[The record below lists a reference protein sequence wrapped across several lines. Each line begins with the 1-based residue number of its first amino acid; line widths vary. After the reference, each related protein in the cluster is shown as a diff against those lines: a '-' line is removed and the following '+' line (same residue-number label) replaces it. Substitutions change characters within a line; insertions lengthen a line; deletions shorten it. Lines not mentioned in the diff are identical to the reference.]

1 MSRVELFE
9 LIKES
14 LSNDIYYANQ
24 NSLICN
30 NDSLDLLK
38 KIPDNSISLIVTDPP
53 YHSTKKGNIVNDKSF
68 SSDDDFL
75 DWMEQFSIEWKRIL
89 RPNGCGY
96 MFCSSAMESKLDNML
111 SKRFNILSHIVWTKP
126 NEPGHD
132 GWKGKMKKEALRQW
146 YPQTERIIF
155 FEPADFGNLKR
166 SYFGNWLKNK
176 RAECK
181 MSGHE
186 LTELTGSYGKVNH
199 GGAVSNWETG
209 RNIPSR
215 EQYYLIC
222 EALHNRGITDE
233 LPDYEDMIRPFEANA
248 KMNFTDVWDFPSVK
262 AYKGKHPAEK
272 PISLLEHCI
281 KSSSYEGDIILD
293 CFAGSGSTLV
303 AALKTKRLAIGIEI
317 DSQWCTN
324 IKSRL
329 ENCTDENL
337 LQTAESSLF
346 MKGTA
351 NLANKERT
359 LFDLNSLF

>member
-1 MSRVELFE
+1 MSRIELFE
-9 LIKES
+9 TIKDS
-14 LSNDIYYANQ
+14 LHNDTYYANQ

-30 NDSLDLLK
+30 DDSLKLLK
-38 KIPDNSISLIVTDPP
+38 LIPDNSISLIVTDPP
-53 YHSTKKGNIVNDKSF
+53 YHSTKKGNIINDKSF
-68 SSDDDFL
+68 SSDEEFVQWIEL
-75 DWMEQFSIEWKRIL
+75 FSIEWRRIL

-146 YPQTERIIF
+146 YPQSERIIF
-155 FEPADFGNLKR
+155 FEPADMGNLKR

-176 RAECK
+176 RTECRI
-181 MSGHE
+181 SGHE
-186 LTELTGSYGKVNH
+186 LTELTGAYGKVNH

-209 RNIPSR
+209 RNIPSKD
-215 EQYYLIC
+215 QYALIC
-222 EALHNRGITDE
+222 DALYRKGVSE
-233 LPDYEDMIRPFEANA
+233 KLPDYEDIIRPFEANA
-248 KMNFTDVWDFPSVK
+248 QMNYTDVWDFPSVK

-281 KSSSYEGDIILD
+281 TSSSYEGDIILD

-303 AALKTKRLAIGIEI
+303 AALKTNRLAIGMEI
-317 DSQWCTN
+317 DPQWCTS

-329 ENCTDENL
+329 ENCTDETL
-337 LQTAESSLF
+337 LKSSESSLF
-346 MKGTA
+346 MRGTL
-351 NLANKERT
+351 NHVNNDRS
-359 LFDLNSLF
+359 LFD